1 MRLIVNILLMRRFIP
16 LLFILIL
23 LSAAPN
29 SFSQDD
35 DPVKVD
41 TSIVRVNIGVADAR
55 GRPITELSQQNFQ
68 IFEDGE
74 RQSISHFELSTAPFS
89 VVMLLD
95 MSGST
100 KSFRQNIKLSAARFL
115 DALAPGDRV
124 AVVEFYS
131 KIKMLNDFTTNRRA
145 AAYSIAVANGE
156 GDTDLYKAIS
166 FSLQKLAG
174 EQNRRKAIVVLTDG
188 VDTETQKLDRIALAK
203 VDDSK
208 VVETIKPDENPAL
221 VRILNLAD
229 ALGVTIYP
237 LALPTGDPERL
248 ADPTPR
254 QIALF
259 KAARDRLKIV
269 ADRSGGT
276 LNTIRRLEEMGTLY
290 AMVAADLRTLYTIE
304 YQSANDKRDGK
315 WRAVRVEVNEPGLI
329 ARSRQGYFAR

>member
-1 MRLIVNILLMRRFIP
+1 MRRFIT
-16 LLFILIL
+16 LLFIPIL
-23 LSAAPN
+23 LSAAQT

-55 GRPITELSQQNFQ
+55 GRPVTELSQQTFQ

-124 AVVEFYS
+124 AVVEFYT
-131 KIKMLNDFTTNRRA
+131 KIRMLNNFTTNRRDA
-145 AAYSIAVANGE
+145 AQSIAVANGQ

-174 EQNRRKAIVVLTDG
+174 EQNRRKAIVVLTAEL
-188 VDTETQKLDRIALAK
+188 TRKLKNWIA
-203 VDDSK
+203 SHWQ
-208 VVETIKPDENPAL
+208 
-221 VRILNLAD
+221 
-229 ALGVTIYP
+229 
-237 LALPTGDPERL
+237 RL
-248 ADPTPR
+248 MTVK
-254 QIALF
+254 L
-259 KAARDRLKIV
+259 
-269 ADRSGGT
+269 
-276 LNTIRRLEEMGTLY
+276 
-290 AMVAADLRTLYTIE
+290 
-304 YQSANDKRDGK
+304 
-315 WRAVRVEVNEPGLI
+315 
-329 ARSRQGYFAR
+329 

>member
-1 MRLIVNILLMRRFIP
+1 MRRFIT
-16 LLFILIL
+16 LLYILFF
-23 LSAAPN
+23 LSAAQT

-35 DPVKVD
+35 DAIKVD
-41 TSIVRVNIGVADAR
+41 TSIVRVNIGVADGR
-55 GRPITELSQQNFQ
+55 GRPVTDLSQRNFQ
-68 IFEDGE
+68 VFEDGE
-74 RQSISHFELSTAPFS
+74 RQSISRFELSTAPFS

-131 KIKMLNDFTTNRRA
+131 KIRMLNDFTTNRSTA
-145 AAYSIAVANGE
+145 AHSIAVSNGE
-156 GDTDLYKAIS
+156 GDTGLYKAIS
-166 FSLQKLAG
+166 FSLEKLAS

-188 VDTETQKLDRIALAK
+188 VDTESQKADRIALANAA
-203 VDDSK
+203 DSQ
-208 VVETIKPDENPAL
+208 VLETIKPDANPAL
-221 VRILNLAD
+221 NRILNLAD
-229 ALGVTIYP
+229 AHGVTIYP
-237 LALPTGDPERL
+237 LALPTGDPARL

-259 KAARDRLKIV
+259 TAARDRLKIV

-276 LNTIRRLEEMGTLY
+276 LNTIRRLEEMGALY

-304 YQSANDKRDGK
+304 YQPVNDKRDGK
-315 WRAVRVEVNEPGLI
+315 WRAIRVEVSEPGLI